1 VYEVWGVGCGFK
13 CANRGKFVVDCGNL
27 CGSSVVIF
35 VDEKHAN
42 FRKYIFEQAMRTKG
56 GG

>member
-27 CGSSVVIF
+27 CGSCVVIF
-35 VDEKHAN
+35 VDGKHAN